1 MTEPVVHPG
10 ESLPAFLARR
20 ARGASDVRLA
30 LDLGGG
36 VLAAA
41 AVAFARLPAWPVLLF
56 AAVCF
61 AAYGAWGIADRELTE
76 RAGTADD
83 DGSLRSLRAARGA
96 AAGVGAA
103 AAGGLVL
110 SLLSFIFHG
119 WIS

>member
-1 MTEPVVHPG
+1 MTDRIVHPG

-36 VLAAA
+36 VLAAGA
-41 AVAFARLPAWPVLLF
+41 AALVRLPAWPALMC

-61 AAYGAWGIADRELTE
+61 AAYGGWGIADRELSE
-76 RAGTADD
+76 RAGNADAGMD
-83 DGSLRSLRAARGA
+83 RALRAAR
-96 AAGVGAA
+96 AA
-103 AAGGLVL
+103 AAAVGAGAGGALVL